1 MKCEPGGVV
10 FVELIKLQNLTGSV
24 IEKLR
29 STNGI
34 KRVIETVSGECC
46 FKVVFLFFL
55 GSGCGLFKFLF
66 LFIVGF
72 EKPINKTVV
81 VCYLNGLPCR

>member
-1 MKCEPGGVV
+1 M
-10 FVELIKLQNLTGSV
+10 ELIQFQELPGSV
-24 IEKLR
+24 VEKL
-29 STNGI
+29 SGANGI

-55 GSGCGLFKFLF
+55 GSGCGLLKFLF